1 MKSAIAAICIL
12 LAGAAMQSPPQIVSL
27 YSLIANPARHS
38 GSRVSTVGFL
48 NIEEMMICVDEASAG
63 KPVFP
68 NCIPLG
74 GVKGVDDELTGD
86 YVQVIGYFDAA
97 EPKPRRHVGAVRSVE
112 SIRPY
117 KP

>member
-1 MKSAIAAICIL
+1 MKYAVTAFSL
-12 LAGAAMQSPPQIVSL
+12 LLSGAAMQSPPQVVSL
-27 YSLIANPARHS
+27 YSLVANPAQHS

-48 NIEEMMICVDEASAG
+48 NIAEMMICVDEASAK
-63 KPVFP
+63 KPVFS

-74 GVKGVDDELTGD
+74 GVKGADDELTGD

-97 EPKPRRHVGAVRSVE
+97 ELKPRRHVASIRNVE

-117 KP
+117 RP